1 MSGLSRKHYPCSDA
15 EESSVATATRAASG
29 TNFNHLQTVSITK
42 RFSTTGKYIRETDD
56 LHAII
61 VRESR
66 NLNALRMISR
76 PLFLVYLS
84 MF

>member
-1 MSGLSRKHYPCSDA
+1 MSGLSRKHYPFSDA
-15 EESSVATATRAASG
+15 EESLVETATRVASG
-29 TNFNHLQTVSITK
+29 TNFNHLQTVTITK
-42 RFSTTGKYIRETDD
+42 RFSTTGKSIRETDD

-61 VRESR
+61 VRECR

-76 PLFLVYLS
+76 PLFLVCLS